1 MTRIHRRAVLAA
13 LAAVPVAPHVA
24 RAQTPFAFSGP
35 ITIVAPFPPG
45 GSTDLLAR
53 LVAERMAESLGRP
66 VIVENQAGAGGRIA
80 ARSVQSATPDGA
92 RLLLANTSVMV
103 LTPLAFADAGYDPI
117 AGFTAIHGA
126 AEFAAGLAT
135 GPMTGVADLAAL
147 TAWLRAR
154 PTDANYGVPALG
166 SLPHLTGVAYSR
178 AISLPFN
185 VVPYRGGAPIA
196 QDLAG
201 GRLAMGIAAA
211 ADFATLHQGGRL
223 KLVAVTGTRR
233 APGLA
238 DVGTFAEQG
247 LTGFEA
253 NAWNGFFGP
262 ANMPQP
268 VVAAL
273 SAAIGRALADQALRE
288 RLLQVALTATP
299 VEGAA
304 VASWIARDRAT
315 FAPLIAAAG
324 PLSN

>member
-1 MTRIHRRAVLAA
+1 MAA
-13 LAAVPVAPHVA
+13 LPMAPWVA
-24 RAQTPFAFSGP
+24 RAQAPFAFQGP

-80 ARSVQSATPDGA
+80 ARSVQSAAPDGS

-103 LTPLAFADAGYDPI
+103 LTPLAFADAGYDPLG
-117 AGFTAIHGA
+117 GFTPIHGA

-135 GPMTGVADLAAL
+135 GPMTGAGDLAAL

-154 PTDANYGVPALG
+154 PTEANFGVPALG
-166 SLPHLTGVAYSR
+166 SLPHLTGIAYSR
-178 AISLPFN
+178 AISLPFT

-201 GRLAMGIAAA
+201 GRVAMGIAAA

-223 KLVAVTGTRR
+223 KLVAVTGTAR

-247 LTGFEA
+247 LAGFEA

-262 ANMPQP
+262 ANMPAP

-273 SAAIGRALADQALRE
+273 SSAIARALADPVLRE

-299 VEGAA
+299 VQGPV
-304 VASWIARDRAT
+304 VAGWITRDRAT
-315 FAPLIAAAG
+315 YAPLIAAAG